1 MYYSWGSMLRTVRAA
16 VAVMILGGIG
26 LTVPPQ
32 TRDMLAFLDNGRF
45 WPALSFQLAMVVL
58 AGSAWFWSRAALA
71 ARFGI
76 DDDPQLRPAAPD
88 FDWRAYTW
96 LPRLMLVASFLVG
109 AAIAFMSRSPWSIA
123 GAIGLAALGI
133 ILVVVRRRGPPV
145 DLPPAPRGRLGEWIR
160 GGARLGMSAAE
171 DGAQIARGNA
181 AERRRR
187 AWMGFHGADISRAV
201 ARVGF
206 ESAGTCS
213 GFGNAILVISSSV
226 SN

>member
-76 DDDPQLRPAAPD
+76 DV
-88 FDWRAYTW
+88 RAHS
-96 LPRLMLVASFLVG
+96 LVAS
-109 AAIAFMSRSPWSIA
+109 SE
-123 GAIGLAALGI
+123 
-133 ILVVVRRRGPPV
+133 RG
-145 DLPPAPRGRLGEWIR
+145 
-160 GGARLGMSAAE
+160 
-171 DGAQIARGNA
+171 
-181 AERRRR
+181 
-187 AWMGFHGADISRAV
+187 
-201 ARVGF
+201 
-206 ESAGTCS
+206 C
-213 GFGNAILVISSSV
+213 
-226 SN
+226 